1 MFLKKNIFLLFFFVF
16 FFTKLF
22 AQDYVLNYEHLTSQ
36 TGLANNFVNCM
47 LQEKEGFVWIGTQ
60 DGLCRYDGNNYK
72 VYRTNEEKQTFLNSA
87 NITCLAQENDSI
99 IWVGTAAG
107 LHRLNTFQKK
117 ISPPVAFEND
127 IIEDIFIDSHQTI
140 WVIVDKKNIYT
151 RVKNDIKWISFTAKY
166 KELQNK
172 DWVKITEQKIG
183 KENQMLL
190 IEEHTTGITK
200 TSILYLFNKDD
211 NKWKKSYYDAYTNI
225 DFIDTSKVNTPKIII
240 SKNRKTSIDTLNIS
254 YQDDSFVIQ
263 EVKINKTE
271 NRNVIKNLSAQ
282 KYEEY
287 LYVPLYRTVLIVD
300 AQNYQTV
307 GEINL
312 KELLTVDNAIIKDF
326 FIDNSGNI
334 WIGTFGEGIFIFPI
348 YGLQK
353 IRSYTVNP
361 NNPTQGISNSSV
373 RTIYQDPKT
382 KDTWIGTYSNKQQI
396 DIFIKDSIK
405 KEFPI
410 QSQAYII
417 REDKKKNS
425 ILWVATYN
433 GLLEVDKEKI
443 VIKNRF
449 LETER
454 VRALL
459 QIDDSTLLFANEDS
473 MYILNSQKDEVVYRN
488 NFSKN
493 TSLYMS
499 DDKTIW
505 LGSENEGIFILEI
518 KNNTIQKI
526 KNYNPHKNEKITNC
540 HVKSI
545 FEDSKGKFWIATTR
559 GLYLFD
565 RKNETFIASYT
576 EKNGLANNVIYGI
589 LEDENYHL
597 WMSTNKGISD
607 FDIKN
612 KTFENF
618 TVQDGLQDD
627 EFNSKSFLKSKDG
640 ELFFGGIK
648 GLNAFYAKDMKRNK
662 FIPPIVLTGF
672 KKFGKEVELD
682 IPIEKLK
689 KLSLPQDE
697 AQMIAFEVAALN
709 FYQNNRNEYA
719 YRIGELG
726 KDWVYLG
733 TNNEV
738 TLTNLAAGNYTLYIK
753 ASNNHGIWNEEG
765 IKIKL
770 NIIPPFWMQNWFIV
784 SCVVTFLILVYS
796 IYKFR
801 IYRIRQR
808 EFLLET
814 QIKER
819 TKELA
824 ESNRSKDQLFAIIAH
839 DLRSP
844 ITAFQ
849 GISKQINFFLRK
861 NQPERLEQIS
871 SSIDSSAQNLNH
883 LLNNLLNWS
892 LTETKQI
899 SIVKKEIS
907 LFQNVEETF
916 KVYQLIAIES
926 KIELENQVPKST
938 IVFVD
943 KDSFQTIL
951 RNLVG
956 NAIKYT
962 PENGKISIS
971 AEKIEISENTEE
983 TKNQILLKVTDT
995 GIGIN
1000 EAFKEKLFQL
1010 SVAHSS
1016 RGIRGEK
1023 GTGLGLV
1030 LCYQFAELNNIKIE
1044 MESKKDEGT
1053 TFLLWI
1059 PVEQG

>member
-1 MFLKKNIFLLFFFVF
+1 MFFKKNIFLLFFLVF
-16 FFTKLF
+16 SFNFLF

-72 VYRTNEEKQTFLNSA
+72 VYRTNEDKQVFLNSI

-117 ISPPVAFEND
+117 VSSLVDFEND
-127 IIEDIFIDSHQTI
+127 IIEDIFIDSNQTT
-140 WVIVDKKNIYT
+140 WVIASKKNIYT
-151 RVKNDIKWISFTAKY
+151 KAKNDTNWINFTSKNR
-166 KELQNK
+166 ELQGK

-183 KENQMLL
+183 KDNQILL
-190 IEEHTTGITK
+190 IEEQTTGVTK
-200 TSILYLFNKDD
+200 TSILYLFDKDEK
-211 NKWKKSYYDAYTNI
+211 KWKKSYYNAYTNI
-225 DFIDTSKVNTPKIII
+225 DFIDNSDYKNPKLIV
-240 SKNRKTSIDTLNIS
+240 SKNRKTNIDTLDIS
-254 YQDDSFVIQ
+254 YNDNSFVIQ
-263 EVKINKTE
+263 EVKIKQTE
-271 NRNVIKNLSAQ
+271 SRNVIKNLSAQ
-282 KYEEY
+282 RYQEY
-287 LYVPLYRTVLIVD
+287 VYVPLYRTVLIVD
-300 AQNYQTV
+300 AQSYQTV

-312 KELLTVDNAIIKDF
+312 KDFLTVDNAIIKDF
-326 FIDNSGNI
+326 FIDNLGNI

-348 YGLQK
+348 YGLRK
-353 IRSYTVNP
+353 IRAYTVNP
-361 NNPTQGISNSSV
+361 NNPTKGISNSSV
-373 RTIYQDPKT
+373 RTIYKDYKT
-382 KDTWIGTYSNKQQI
+382 KNTWIGTYSNKQQI

-405 KEFPI
+405 KELPI

-417 REDKKKNS
+417 REDKKDNS

-433 GLLEVDKEKI
+433 GLLKIDKEEI
-443 VIKNRF
+443 SIKNRF
-449 LETER
+449 LAKER

-459 QIDDSTLLFANEDS
+459 QLDDSILLFANEDS
-473 MYILNSQKDEVVYRN
+473 MYILDSQKDEVVFRN

-493 TSLYMS
+493 TSFYMS
-499 DDKTIW
+499 DDKTVW
-505 LGSENEGIFILEI
+505 LGTENEGIFVLEI

-526 KNYNPHKNEKITNC
+526 KNYNPHENEKITNC

-565 RKNETFIASYT
+565 RKKETFIASYT
-576 EKNGLANNVIYGI
+576 EKEGLANNVVYGI

-612 KTFENF
+612 ETFENF
-618 TVQDGLQDD
+618 TVQDGLQED
-627 EFNSKSFLKSKDG
+627 EFNSKSFLKSEDG

-648 GLNAFYAKDMKRNK
+648 GLNAFYPKNMKRNTY
-662 FIPPIVLTGF
+662 IPPIVLTGF

-682 IPIEKLK
+682 IPIEKLQ

-697 AQMIAFEVAALN
+697 AQMITFEVAALN

-719 YRIGELG
+719 YRIEELG

-738 TLTNLAAGNYTLYIK
+738 TLTNLAAGNYTLHIK
-753 ASNNHGIWNEEG
+753 ASNNHGVWNEEG
-765 IKIKL
+765 LKVEL
-770 NIIPPFWMQNWFIV
+770 SIIPPFWMQTWFIV
-784 SCVVTFLILVYS
+784 SCIVTFLILVYS

-801 IYRIRQR
+801 VYAIRQR

-849 GISKQINFFLRK
+849 GVSKQINFFLRK

-899 SIVKKEIS
+899 SMDKKEIS
-907 LFQNVEETF
+907 LFQNVEEVI
-916 KVYQLIAIES
+916 KIYQLTATEN
-926 KIELENQVPKST
+926 KIELENQVSKST

-943 KDSFQTIL
+943 KDSFQTII

-971 AEKIEISENTEE
+971 AEKMDDTEKDE
-983 TKNQILLKVTDT
+983 SKILLKVTDT

-1000 EAFKEKLFQL
+1000 DNFKEKLFQL

-1044 MESKKDEGT
+1044 VESKENEGT
-1053 TFLLWI
+1053 TFSLWI
-1059 PVEQG
+1059 PVGELGD